1 MMNLV
6 IMILVIIFG
15 LSSADKHF
23 LIKIDDEV
31 VSNQE
36 SEIPS
41 TPKTLGQGPSDRKIS
56 IEPKV
61 KEHNSGEKF
70 SVKNGYVPGNFLYC
84 NYILKFKYNT
94 IINSL

>member
-1 MMNLV
+1 MNLV

-31 VSNQE
+31 VSNPE

-41 TPKTLGQGPSDRKIS
+41 TPKTLGQGPSDWKIS
-56 IEPKV
+56 IE
-61 KEHNSGEKF
+61 HDSGEKF
-70 SVKNGYVPGNFLYC
+70 SVKMATFQEIFYTAIISWNS
-84 NYILKFKYNT
+84 NT
-94 IINSL
+94 IQS